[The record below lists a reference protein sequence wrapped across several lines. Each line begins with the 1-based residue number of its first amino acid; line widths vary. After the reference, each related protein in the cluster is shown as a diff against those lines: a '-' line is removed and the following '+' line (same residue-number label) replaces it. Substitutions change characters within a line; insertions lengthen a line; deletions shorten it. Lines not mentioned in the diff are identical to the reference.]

1 MVDATDQHLTPASRN
16 LNHEFRVA
24 DMSLLHATWLPAI
37 RTPSSSG
44 RPALL
49 VWADT
54 WRVATPA
61 GPTETPAIHP
71 FTLDAQALRTWL
83 DEKGLLPD
91 DIIDAT
97 ACLTLPS
104 KALQAKPKAKTT
116 QNKSTSEEL
125 IHANWTG
132 LPLQAGEPI
141 PKQCEWWPWQVQG
154 LAIEPAAATTWL
166 SKLPLSG
173 RNADLGEELR
183 WWSHLHRWALSI
195 IARGRWLPQ
204 VELSRGEG
212 YPHRARWV
220 PLLNREDDRQR
231 LEEIAARL
239 PLVATCALPW
249 REPTGKRSNRTTR
262 LRPEA
267 MRAANPVASCRPRS
281 GRLRVANL
289 LEELVDAQLRK
300 GFEVN
305 SKQLDPLLASWQEA
319 LGSNNGV
326 ISLPDEEVERLATA
340 SNHWREGVAGTVAP
354 ARACLELFTPTED
367 EELWELRFALQAEA
381 DPTLKVSAE
390 TAWAA
395 GTEILQ
401 LGEIRVEHPG
411 EVLLEGL
418 GRALTVFDPIERGL
432 DSATPNSM
440 QLTPAEAFVFVR
452 TAASKLRDVGVG
464 IELPASL
471 SGGLAS
477 RLGLAI
483 KAELSEAS
491 RGFTLGESLN
501 WSWELMIG
509 GVTLNLRE
517 LERLASKRS
526 PLVLHKGAWIEL
538 RPNDLKN
545 AEHFCSANPEI
556 SLDDA
561 LRLTATEGD
570 TLMKL
575 PVHQFEAGPRL
586 QNVLEQYHQQKA
598 PDALPAPEGFSG
610 QLRPYQERGLGW
622 LAFLHRFDQGACLA
636 DDMGLGKTIQLLAF
650 LQHLKAEQELKRPV
664 LLVAPTSV
672 LTNWKRE
679 AQSFTPNLNVSEHYG
694 PKRPST
700 TPELKKALS
709 KIDLV
714 LTSYGLMQRDDELL
728 ETIDWQGIV
737 IDEAQ
742 AIKNPNAKQSKATRD
757 IARAGKTSRFRIAL
771 TGTPVENRVSEL
783 WALMDFLN
791 PRVLGQEDFFHQ
803 RYRLPIERYGDIS
816 SLKDLKARVSPFLLR
831 RLKTDKAIISDL
843 PEKVELSE
851 WVGLSKEQQSLYQKT
866 VEATLDAI
874 AKAPKGQ
881 RHGKVLGLLTR
892 LKQICNHPALALKE
906 KNIQDNFMER
916 SAKLQRLEEI
926 LEEVLE
932 AGDRAL
938 LFTQFAE
945 WGHLLQAYLQQR
957 WHCEVPFLHGST
969 TKTDRQA
976 MVDRFQEDPR
986 GPQIFLLSLKA
997 GGIGLNLTRASHVF
1011 HIDRW
1016 WNPAVE
1022 NQATDRAYRIGQ
1034 DKRVM
1039 VHKFITSGSVEEKI
1053 DHMIREKS
1061 RLAEDII
1068 GSGEDWL
1075 GSLGVNELRKLVALE
1090 EN

>member
-1 MVDATDQHLTPASRN
+1 
-16 LNHEFRVA
+16 
-24 DMSLLHATWLPAI
+24 MSLLHATWLPAI
-37 RTPSSSG
+37 RTPTSSG

-54 WRVATPA
+54 WRVACPA
-61 GPTETPAIHP
+61 GPGSTPAVHP
-71 FTLDAQALRTWL
+71 FTLQPEELRNWL
-83 DEKGLLPD
+83 NEKNMMPNG
-91 DIIDAT
+91 IIDAT

-104 KALQAKPKAKTT
+104 RRAKPINKRKAQSTNT
-116 QNKSTSEEL
+116 QTKEE
-125 IHANWTG
+125 NESQWTG

-141 PKQCEWWPWQVQG
+141 PQACEWWPWQVQG
-154 LAIEPAAATTWL
+154 LAIEPGAATAWL
-166 SKLPLSG
+166 STLPLSG
-173 RNADLGEELR
+173 ENPDLGDELR
-183 WWSHLHRWALSI
+183 WWSHLQRWALSI

-204 VELSRGEG
+204 VELSKGEG

-220 PLLNREDDRQR
+220 PLLNREDDRRR
-231 LEEIAARL
+231 LEELAAQL

-267 MRAANPVASCRPRS
+267 MRASNPVASCRPRS

-289 LEELVDAQLRK
+289 LGNLVDAQLRQ
-300 GFEVN
+300 GFTPNTEG
-305 SKQLDPLLASWQEA
+305 LDPLLATWQKA
-319 LGSNNGV
+319 LGSETGV
-326 ISLPDEEVERLATA
+326 ITLQDEEVERLAKA
-340 SNHWREGVAGTVAP
+340 SSHWREGISGSVAP
-354 ARACLELFTPTED
+354 ARTCLELFTPLEGD
-367 EELWELRFALQAEA
+367 DLWELRFSLQAEA
-381 DPTLKVSAE
+381 DPTLKVPAS
-390 TAWAA
+390 TAWAS
-395 GTEILQ
+395 GSQVLQ
-401 LGEIRVEHPG
+401 LGEVRVEHAG

-418 GRALTVFDPIERGL
+418 GRALTVFEPIERGL
-432 DSATPNSM
+432 NTATPESM
-440 QLTPAEAFVFVR
+440 QLTPAEAFVLVR
-452 TAASKLRDVGVG
+452 TASNQLRDVGVG
-464 IELPASL
+464 VELPPSL

-477 RLGLAI
+477 RLGIAI
-483 KAELSEAS
+483 KAELSSTS
-491 RGFTLGESLN
+491 RGITLGESLD
-501 WSWELMIG
+501 WEWELMIG
-509 GVTLNLRE
+509 GVTLTLRE
-517 LERLASKRS
+517 LEQLAGKRS
-526 PLVLHKGAWIEL
+526 PLVRHKDAWIEL

-545 AEHFCSANPEI
+545 AERFCSTNPNL

-561 LRLTATEGD
+561 LRLTAAEGD

-575 PVHQFEAGPRL
+575 PVHSFQPGPRL
-586 QNVLEQYHQQKA
+586 HSVLEQYHQQKA
-598 PDALPAPEGFSG
+598 PDPLPAPDGFVG

-664 LLVAPTSV
+664 MLIAPTSV

-679 AQSFTPNLNVSEHYG
+679 AQAFTPELDVFEHYG

-700 TPELKKALS
+700 PSELKQALK

-714 LTSYGLMQRDDELL
+714 LTSYGLMQRDIELL

-742 AIKNPNAKQSKATRD
+742 AIKNPNAKQSQATRD
-757 IARAGKTSRFRIAL
+757 IARPNKSNRFRIAL

-791 PRVLGQEDFFHQ
+791 PKVLGEEDFFRQ
-803 RYRLPIERYGDIS
+803 RYRLPIERYGDMS
-816 SLKDLKARVSPFLLR
+816 SLKDLKSRVSPFLLR

-843 PEKVELSE
+843 PEKIELSE
-851 WVGLSKEQQSLYQKT
+851 WVSLSKEQNSLYRKT
-866 VEATLDAI
+866 VEDTLDAI
-874 AKAPKGQ
+874 ARAPKGQ

-906 KNIQDNFMER
+906 SVIDEGFIKR

-926 LEEVLE
+926 LEEIVE
-932 AGDRAL
+932 AGDRGL

-945 WGHLLQAYLQQR
+945 WGHLLQAYLQKR
-957 WHCEVPFLHGST
+957 WGFDVPFLHGGT
-969 TKTDRQA
+969 TKTERQA

-997 GGIGLNLTRASHVF
+997 GGVGLNLTRASHVF
-1011 HIDRW
+1011 HVDRW

-1034 DKRVM
+1034 SNRVM

-1053 DHMIREKS
+1053 DRMIREKS

-1075 GSLGVNELRKLVALE
+1075 GGLGVSELRDLVALE
-1090 EN
+1090 DT

>member
-1 MVDATDQHLTPASRN
+1 
-16 LNHEFRVA
+16 
-24 DMSLLHATWLPAI
+24 MSLLHATWLPPI
-37 RTPSSSG
+37 RTPTCSG

-54 WRVATPA
+54 WRVATPT
-61 GPTETPAIHP
+61 GPKITPALHP
-71 FTLDAQALRTWL
+71 FTLNPEELSTWL
-83 DEKGLLPD
+83 KQKELLPEG
-91 DIIDAT
+91 IIEAT

-104 KALQAKPKAKTT
+104 RYIKAP
-116 QNKSTSEEL
+116 STKNAYKKQSDELHEE
-125 IHANWTG
+125 INDFAWTG

-154 LAIEPAAATTWL
+154 LAIEPSAATTWL

-173 RNADLGEELR
+173 NNSDLGEEIR
-183 WWSHLHRWALSI
+183 WWSHFQRWSLSL
-195 IARGRWLPQ
+195 IARGRWIPQ
-204 VELSRGEG
+204 VEVSKGEG

-220 PLLNREDDRQR
+220 PLLNREDDRQK
-231 LEEIAARL
+231 LEEFAARL

-249 REPTGKRSNRTTR
+249 REPTGRRNNRMTR

-267 MRAANPVASCRPRS
+267 MREANPIASCRPRS
-281 GRLRVANL
+281 GRIRVATL
-289 LEELVDAQLRK
+289 LEDLVDAQLRK
-300 GFEVN
+300 GFVPN
-305 SKQLDPLLASWQEA
+305 TKDLDPLLTIWQEA
-319 LGSNNGV
+319 LGSENGV
-326 ISLPDEEVERLATA
+326 ITLNEEDVERLATA
-340 SNHWREGVAGTVAP
+340 SNHWKEGVAGNVAP
-354 ARACLELFTPTED
+354 ARTCLELFTPNQGED
-367 EELWELRFALQAEA
+367 LWELRFALQAAA
-381 DPTLKVSAE
+381 DPTLKVQ
-390 TAWAA
+390 AA
-395 GTEILQ
+395 SVWGAGSQGLQ
-401 LGEIRVEHPG
+401 IGEIHVDQPS

-418 GRALTVFDPIERGL
+418 GRALTVFEPIARGL
-432 DSATPNSM
+432 ENATPENM
-440 QLTPAEAFVFVR
+440 QLTPAEAFVLVR
-452 TAASKLRDVGVG
+452 TAASQLRDVGVG
-464 IELPASL
+464 VELPPSL

-483 KAELSEAS
+483 KAEILETS

-501 WSWELMIG
+501 WEWELMIG
-509 GVTLNLRE
+509 GVHLTLKE
-517 LERLASKRS
+517 LERLASKKS
-526 PLVLHKGAWIEL
+526 PLVNHQGAWIEL

-545 AEHFCSANPEI
+545 AALFCSTTPNL

-575 PVHQFEAGPRL
+575 PIHRFEAGPRL
-586 QNVLEQYHQQKA
+586 QGVLEKYHQQKA
-598 PDALPAPEGFSG
+598 PDPLPAPEGFNG

-650 LQHLKAEQELKRPV
+650 LQHLKSEHELKRPV
-664 LLVAPTSV
+664 LLIAPTSV

-679 AQSFTPNLNVSEHYG
+679 ANAFTPTLQIFEHYG

-700 TPELKKALS
+700 EKELKKVL
-709 KIDLV
+709 KHINLV
-714 LTSYGLMQRDDELL
+714 ITSYGLLQRDIELL
-728 ETIDWQGIV
+728 ESINWEGIV

-742 AIKNPNAKQSKATRD
+742 AIKNPNAKQSQATRE
-757 IARAGKTSRFRIAL
+757 IARPDKNNRFRIAL
-771 TGTPVENRVSEL
+771 TGTPVENRVGEL
-783 WALMDFLN
+783 WSLMDFLN
-791 PRVLGQEDFFHQ
+791 PRVLGKEDFFQQ

-816 SLKDLKARVSPFLLR
+816 SLKDLKARVSPFILR
-831 RLKTDKAIISDL
+831 RLKTDKTIISDL
-843 PEKVELSE
+843 PEKIELNE
-851 WVGLSKEQQSLYQKT
+851 WIGLSKEQKSLYNKT
-866 VEATLDAI
+866 VEDTIDLI
-874 AKAPKGQ
+874 ASSPLGQ
-881 RHGKVLGLLTR
+881 RQGKVLGLLTR

-906 KNIQDNFMER
+906 NIVQEGFINR
-916 SAKLQRLEEI
+916 SVKLQRLEEI
-926 LEEVLE
+926 LEEVIE

-957 WHCEVPFLHGST
+957 WLCEVPFLHGST
-969 TKTDRQA
+969 SKNERQA

-986 GPQIFLLSLKA
+986 GPQLFLLSLKA
-997 GGIGLNLTRASHVF
+997 GGIGLNLTRANHVF

-1034 DKRVM
+1034 TNRVM

-1053 DHMIREKS
+1053 DQMIREKS

-1075 GSLGVNELRKLVALE
+1075 SNLGVNQLKNLVALE
-1090 EN
+1090 TS

>member
-1 MVDATDQHLTPASRN
+1 
-16 LNHEFRVA
+16 
-24 DMSLLHATWLPAI
+24 MSLLHATWLPAI
-37 RTPSSSG
+37 RTPTSSG

-61 GPTETPAIHP
+61 GPGATPALHP
-71 FTLDAQALRTWL
+71 FTLSPDDLRAWL
-83 DEKGLLPD
+83 AERDLLPEG
-91 DIIDAT
+91 IIDAT

-104 KALQAKPKAKTT
+104 KTVKPRKNNKASA
-116 QNKSTSEEL
+116 STSEGDHDNESG
-125 IHANWTG
+125 WTG

-141 PKQCEWWPWQVQG
+141 PKQTEWWPWQVQG
-154 LAIEPAAATTWL
+154 LAVEPAAATTWL
-166 SKLPLSG
+166 AKLPLSG
-173 RNADLGEELR
+173 QHPDLADELR
-183 WWSHLHRWALSI
+183 WWSHLERWALSL
-195 IARGRWLPQ
+195 IARGRWLPK
-204 VELSRGEG
+204 VELSKGDG

-220 PLLNREDDRQR
+220 PLLNREDDRRR
-231 LEEIAARL
+231 LEDLATRL
-239 PLVATCALPW
+239 PLIATCALPW
-249 REPTGKRSNRTTR
+249 REPTGRRTNRTTR

-281 GRLRVANL
+281 GRLRVAHL
-289 LEELVDAQLRK
+289 LEELVDAQLRT
-300 GFEVN
+300 GFETN
-305 SKQLDPLLASWQEA
+305 EEGLDKLLAAWQEA
-319 LGSNNGV
+319 LGSETGI
-326 ISLPDEEVERLATA
+326 ISSLNDEDAERLATA
-340 SNHWREGVAGTVAP
+340 SHHWREGVAGNVAA
-354 ARACLELFTPTED
+354 ARTCLELFTPAEGED
-367 EELWELRFALQAEA
+367 LWDIRFALQAEA
-381 DPTLKVSAE
+381 DPSLKVPAAA
-390 TAWAA
+390 AWAA
-395 GTEILQ
+395 GSEVLQ
-401 LGEIRVEHPG
+401 LGEIRVERPG
-411 EVLLEGL
+411 EVLLEGM

-432 DSATPNSM
+432 DSATPESM
-440 QLTPAEAFVFVR
+440 QLTPAEAFVLVR
-452 TAASKLRDVGVG
+452 TAANQLRDVGVG
-464 IELPASL
+464 VELPASL

-483 KAELSEAS
+483 KAELSETS
-491 RGFTLGESLN
+491 RGFTLGESLD

-509 GVTLNLRE
+509 GVTLTLRE

-526 PLVLHKGAWIEL
+526 PLVRHKGAWIEL

-545 AEHFCSANPEI
+545 AERFCSANAEL

-570 TLMKL
+570 TLMRL
-575 PVHQFEAGPRL
+575 PVHRFESGPRL
-586 QNVLEQYHQQKA
+586 QGVLEQYHQQKA
-598 PDALPAPEGFSG
+598 PDPLPAPEGFCG

-650 LQHLKAEQELKRPV
+650 LQHLKAENELKRPV
-664 LLVAPTSV
+664 LLIAPTSV

-679 AQSFTPNLNVSEHYG
+679 AHAFTPELQVREHYG

-700 TPELKKALS
+700 TAALKKALTGV
-709 KIDLV
+709 DMV
-714 LTSYGLMQRDDELL
+714 LTSYGLLQRDSELL
-728 ETIDWQGIV
+728 ETIDWQGVV

-742 AIKNPNAKQSKATRD
+742 AIKNPSAKQSQAARD
-757 IARAGKTSRFRIAL
+757 IGLASKSNRFRIAL

-791 PRVLGQEDFFHQ
+791 PRVLGEEDFFRQ
-803 RYRLPIERYGDIS
+803 RYRLPIERYGDMA
-816 SLKDLKARVSPFLLR
+816 SLRDLKARVGPFILR

-851 WVGLSKEQQSLYQKT
+851 WVGLDKEQTALYRKT
-866 VEATLDAI
+866 VEDTLDAI
-874 AKAPKGQ
+874 ARAPRGQ

-906 KNIQDNFMER
+906 KTVSDHFLSR

-926 LEEVLE
+926 LEEVIA

-945 WGHLLQAYLQQR
+945 WGHLLQEYLQER
-957 WHCEVPFLHGST
+957 WRCEVPFLYGST
-969 TKTDRQA
+969 SKTERQA

-986 GPQIFLLSLKA
+986 GPQLFLLSLKA
-997 GGIGLNLTRASHVF
+997 GGVGLNLTRASHVF
-1011 HIDRW
+1011 HVDRW

-1034 DKRVM
+1034 SKRVM

-1053 DHMIREKS
+1053 DRMIREKS

-1075 GSLGVNELRKLVALE
+1075 GGLEMGQLKELVSLED
-1090 EN
+1090 

>member
-1 MVDATDQHLTPASRN
+1 
-16 LNHEFRVA
+16 
-24 DMSLLHATWLPAI
+24 MSLLHATWLPAI
-37 RTPSSSG
+37 RTPTSSG

-54 WRVATPA
+54 WRVANPA
-61 GPTETPAIHP
+61 GPSATPAVHP
-71 FTLDAQALRTWL
+71 FTLSTENLRAWL
-83 DEKGLLPD
+83 SERDLLPNG
-91 DIIDAT
+91 IIDAT

-104 KALQAKPKAKTT
+104 RRVKARSNPKAIKV
-116 QNKSTSEEL
+116 QNESNTEIGS
-125 IHANWTG
+125 WTG

-141 PKQCEWWPWQVQG
+141 PKNTEWWPWQVQG
-154 LAIEPAAATTWL
+154 LAIEPGEATSWL
-166 SKLPLSG
+166 STLPLSDQ
-173 RNADLGEELR
+173 NSDLGEELR
-183 WWSHLHRWALSI
+183 WWSHLQRWALSI

-204 VELSRGEG
+204 VELSKGEG

-220 PLLNREDDRQR
+220 PLLNREDDRRR
-231 LEEIAARL
+231 LEDFAARL

-249 REPTGKRSNRTTR
+249 REPMGRRSNRTTR

-267 MRAANPVASCRPRS
+267 MREANPIASCRPRS
-281 GRLRVANL
+281 GRIRVASL

-300 GFEVN
+300 GFQTNTEG
-305 SKQLDPLLASWQEA
+305 LDPLLATWQQA
-319 LGSNNGV
+319 LGTETGV
-326 ISLPDEEVERLATA
+326 INLPNEEAERLAAA
-340 SNHWREGVAGTVAP
+340 SHHWREGVAGNVAA
-354 ARACLELFTPTED
+354 ARACLELFTPNEG
-367 EELWELRFALQAEA
+367 EELWELRFSLQAEA
-381 DPTLKVSAE
+381 DPALKLPAAK
-390 TAWAA
+390 AWGSGANF
-395 GTEILQ
+395 LQ
-401 LGEIRVEHPG
+401 LGEIRVDHPG
-411 EVLLEGL
+411 EVLLEGM
-418 GRALTVFDPIERGL
+418 GRALTVFPPIERGL
-432 DSATPNSM
+432 DNATPESM
-440 QLTPAEAFVFVR
+440 QLTPAEAFVLVR
-452 TAASKLRDVGVG
+452 TAASQLRDVGVG
-464 IELPASL
+464 VELPSSL

-483 KAELSEAS
+483 KAELSQKS
-491 RGFTLGESLN
+491 RGFTLGENLD

-509 GVTLNLRE
+509 GIRLTLKE
-517 LERLASKRS
+517 LERLAGKRS
-526 PLVLHKGAWIEL
+526 PLVHHKGAWIEL

-545 AEHFCSANPEI
+545 AERFCSANPDM

-570 TLMKL
+570 TMMRL
-575 PVHQFEAGPRL
+575 PVHKFEAGPRL
-586 QNVLEQYHQQKA
+586 QGVLEQYHQQKA
-598 PDALPAPEGFSG
+598 PDPLPAPDGFNG

-650 LQHLKAEQELKRPV
+650 LQHLKAEKELKRPV

-679 AQSFTPNLNVSEHYG
+679 ALSFTPDLNVREHYG
-694 PKRPST
+694 PRRPST
-700 TPELKKALS
+700 PNDLKKELKT
-709 KIDLV
+709 IDLL
-714 LTSYGLMQRDDELL
+714 LTSYGLMQRDSELL

-742 AIKNPNAKQSKATRD
+742 AIKNPSAKQSQAARD
-757 IARAGKTSRFRIAL
+757 ISKPSKTSRFRIAL

-791 PRVLGQEDFFHQ
+791 PRVLGEEDFFRQ
-803 RYRLPIERYGDIS
+803 RYRMPIERYGDMS
-816 SLKDLKARVSPFLLR
+816 SLRDLKARVSPFILR

-851 WVGLSKEQQSLYQKT
+851 WVGLSKEQQGLYSKI
-866 VEATLDAI
+866 VDETLDAI
-874 AKAPKGQ
+874 AQAPLGQ

-906 KNIQDNFMER
+906 TTVEKNFITR

-926 LEEVLE
+926 LEEVIE

-945 WGHLLQAYLQQR
+945 WGHLLQTYLQQR
-957 WHCEVPFLHGST
+957 WKFEVPFLHGGT
-969 TKTDRQA
+969 RKTERQA

-997 GGIGLNLTRASHVF
+997 GGVGLNLTRASHVF
-1011 HIDRW
+1011 HVDRW

-1053 DHMIREKS
+1053 DRMIIEKS

-1075 GSLGVNELRKLVALE
+1075 GGLGVNQLRELVALE
-1090 EN
+1090 DK